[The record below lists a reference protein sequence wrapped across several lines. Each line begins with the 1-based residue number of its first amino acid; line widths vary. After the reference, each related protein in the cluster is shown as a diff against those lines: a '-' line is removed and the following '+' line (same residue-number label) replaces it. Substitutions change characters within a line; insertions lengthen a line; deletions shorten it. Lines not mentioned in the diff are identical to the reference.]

1 MHNLTLPHF
10 HQISNMKNIG
20 VLHVITDT
28 ECQSR
33 FTHPQLAE
41 LAIQGGADTIQFRQ
55 KNGTTRELVEI
66 ASQMQKTCA
75 KHRVPLI
82 VNDRADIA
90 LAVKAVGSHFGQDDM
105 PVALGRSILSTENII
120 GASARTEKKILEAIS
135 EGADYIGY
143 GPIYQTSSKPDAE
156 KPKGL
161 ERLTRMCEIAKCP
174 VIAIGGITQQTA
186 ASVIRAGAHGIA
198 VISAVC
204 AELDPM
210 TATQA
215 LINEI
220 KQAKTT

>member
-1 MHNLTLPHF
+1 
-10 HQISNMKNIG
+10 MKNIG

-28 ECQSR
+28 KCQSR

-41 LAIQGGADTIQFRQ
+41 LAIKGGADTIQFRQ
-55 KNGTTRELVEI
+55 KNGTTRELVET
-66 ASQMQKTCA
+66 AEQMQKKCA
-75 KHRVPLI
+75 KHKVPLI

-90 LAVKAVGSHFGQDDM
+90 LAIDAMGSHFGQNDM
-105 PVALGRSILSTENII
+105 PVSLGRKILSPDNII
-120 GASARTEKKILEAIS
+120 GASARTEEKILKAIS

-161 ERLTRMCEIAKCP
+161 EQLSRMCEIAKCP

-204 AELDPM
+204 ASSDPSD
-210 TATQA
+210 ATKN
-215 LINEI
+215 LMYEI
-220 KQAKTT
+220 KQAKT

>member
-1 MHNLTLPHF
+1 
-10 HQISNMKNIG
+10 MKNIG

-41 LAIQGGADTIQFRQ
+41 LAIKGGADTIQFRQ

-66 ASQMQKTCA
+66 AEQMQKKCA
-75 KHRVPLI
+75 KHKVPLI

-90 LAVKAVGSHFGQDDM
+90 LAIDAVGSHFGQDDM
-105 PVALGRSILSTENII
+105 PVALGRKILSADNII
-120 GASARTEKKILEAIS
+120 GASARTEEKILKAIS

-143 GPIYQTSSKPDAE
+143 GPIYQTSSKADAE

-161 ERLTRMCEIAKCP
+161 AQLSRMCEIAKCP
-174 VIAIGGITQQTA
+174 VIAIGGITEQTA
-186 ASVIRAGAHGIA
+186 ASVITAGAHGIA

-204 AELDPM
+204 GSSDPFN
-210 TATQA
+210 ATKN
-215 LINEI
+215 LMYEI
-220 KQAKTT
+220 MQVKNT